1 MSCFCPTSSRKQGCV
16 GFGLEVGRGAAARRA
31 AGQVLLLL
39 LEGGREA
46 REVGG
51 ELAMSIGL
59 YSFKLGTEV
68 ELLNGFGILC
78 DIESDA
84 VSSVRS
90 AN

>member
-16 GFGLEVGRGAAARRA
+16 GFGLEVGRGAAA